1 MARHRQTIRGAFVA
15 ACAMSHRFPL
25 RVAFAL
31 ALVLCA
37 GGCKKSAD
45 EALVTPPKNNR
56 EAATQIEQV
65 FEQAPVEIKQNASAA
80 STAIRSGD
88 YEKAVVSLVVVRE
101 SGKLTPEQGIAIH
114 NSMVTMEMNLI
125 RAMEA
130 GDPKAKKAY
139 ETLKKLKRN

>member
-1 MARHRQTIRGAFVA
+1 MTLHSRPTGRCSTVALGKVVHAVLPTIVGLAFVVLA
-15 ACAMSHRFPL
+15 A
-25 RVAFAL
+25 
-31 ALVLCA
+31 
-37 GGCKKSAD
+37 GCKKSAD
-45 EALVTPPKNNR
+45 EALVTPPKNER

-65 FEQAPVEIKQNASAA
+65 FESAPVEIKQSASVA
-80 STAIRSGD
+80 STALRTGD
-88 YEKAVVSLVVVRE
+88 YEKAVVSLVVARD
-101 SGKLTPEQGIAIH
+101 SGKLTPAQGIAVH